1 MLCADGNSI
10 NTEHKIPQPQLPDL
24 KEKKILNY
32 VKVKQKQINWRSRN
46 TDLTSENPA
55 SPLFLEFSLYI
66 SLYRFLV
73 FHSSTM
79 SENTLVHGK
88 SPSLLDSCCLAN
100 CDEIRPL
107 AAHPEPLAYV
117 SQSWPPFYLPLK
129 SHPLVSKAWH
139 RASGGRKKA
148 LEAGRGFHYINRNA
162 TVGNHRWPLSHH
174 LAASCSL

>member
-32 VKVKQKQINWRSRN
+32 VKVKQKQIKWRSRN

-73 FHSSTM
+73 FHSSTV

-107 AAHPEPLAYV
+107 AAHPETLACM

-129 SHPLVSKAWH
+129 SHPPGESSMTQGQWGEKKGT
-139 RASGGRKKA
+139 GGGER
-148 LEAGRGFHYINRNA
+148 
-162 TVGNHRWPLSHH
+162 VPLH
-174 LAASCSL
+174 

>member
-1 MLCADGNSI
+1 METPLI
-10 NTEHKIPQPQLPDL
+10 LNTKIPHPQLPDL
-24 KEKKILNY
+24 KEKKILNS

-55 SPLFLEFSLYI
+55 SPLLLQFSLYL
-66 SLYRFLV
+66 SLNRFLV
-73 FHSSTM
+73 FHSSTV

-107 AAHPEPLAYV
+107 AAHPEPLACM
-117 SQSWPPFYLPLK
+117 SQLWPPFYLPLK
-129 SHPLVSKAWH
+129 SHPLVSQAWH

-148 LEAGRGFHYINRNA
+148 LEAGRGFHYINCNA